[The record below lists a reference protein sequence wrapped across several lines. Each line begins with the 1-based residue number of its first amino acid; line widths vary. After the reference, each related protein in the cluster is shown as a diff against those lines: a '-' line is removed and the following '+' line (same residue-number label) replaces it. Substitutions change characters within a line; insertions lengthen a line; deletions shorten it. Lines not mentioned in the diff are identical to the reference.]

1 MPHAP
6 GMSNPVVANDTDCG
20 LKRSKSEY
28 HASKLLPPV
37 VISTTGGT
45 ATQDLW
51 IQEISATSEDCKH
64 ILAKCGW
71 IIYVYLLKVGII
83 FTSGAAVIDVI

>member
-6 GMSNPVVANDTDCG
+6 GMSNPVVANDTDCS

-45 ATQDLW
+45 ATQDL
-51 IQEISATSEDCKH
+51 
-64 ILAKCGW
+64 
-71 IIYVYLLKVGII
+71 
-83 FTSGAAVIDVI
+83 